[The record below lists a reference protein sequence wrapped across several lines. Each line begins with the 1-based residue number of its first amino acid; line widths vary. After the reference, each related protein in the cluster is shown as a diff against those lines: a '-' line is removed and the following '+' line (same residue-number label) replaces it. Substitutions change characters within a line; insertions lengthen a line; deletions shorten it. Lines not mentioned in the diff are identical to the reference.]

1 MNEKSEYQQP
11 LHQVPLSRRA
21 LQGGIIALVLILTF
35 LLSTGVAD
43 PDWPKFWYIRP
54 LLTVSAAGAL
64 GGILYYFLDHLRR
77 QGSWKTGLANI
88 LSLLG
93 YIVLVWLGTVAGL
106 AGTMWD

>member
-21 LQGGIIALVLILTF
+21 LQGGIIGFILILTF
-35 LLSTGVAD
+35 LLNAGEGD
-43 PDWPKFWYIRP
+43 PAWAKFWYIRP

-64 GGILYYFLDHLRR
+64 GGTLYYFLDYLRH